1 MTIKY
6 NGEYFDVNSCESK
19 LFKLLLQ
26 EPTTS
31 FAQTELK
38 DDELGY
44 QHQIVM
50 SFKWQEESK

>member
-6 NGEYFDVNSCESK
+6 NGEYLDVNSCESK

-26 EPTTS
+26 EPTTGLS
-31 FAQTELK
+31 QKELV

-44 QHQIVM
+44 HHQIVM
-50 SFKWQEESK
+50 TFKWIEE